1 MPSAQHLI
9 SYHLVTGGVCWAIQ
23 GRASRCISRSA
34 NPERSPARQ
43 ATMVH
48 QVLPGFANT
57 HALFAGKGQRKMSN
71 GVAGLAAA
79 GSDRPTPAQ
88 ASLLTSWH

>member
-1 MPSAQHLI
+1 M
-9 SYHLVTGGVCWAIQ
+9 T
-23 GRASRCISRSA
+23 
-34 NPERSPARQ
+34 
-43 ATMVH
+43 
-48 QVLPGFANT
+48 GFANT